1 MLKSA
6 ALISTQ
12 AEALSTLLSARESG
26 STHLTTPATS
36 SEVREVVRREGVLV
50 EAARRQAME
59 GGGGEEEEE
68 EDIASLRSEFLLSIE
83 VQHSAS
89 WHTKTYCVAGIFG
102 GGGGGNFREL

>member
-26 STHLTTPATS
+26 STHLTTPTTS
-36 SEVREVVRREGVLV
+36 SEVREVVRRVGVLV
-50 EAARRQAME
+50 EAARRLAME
-59 GGGGEEEEE
+59 GRGGEEEE

-89 WHTKTYCVAGIFG
+89 WHAKTYIVHCT
-102 GGGGGNFREL
+102 LS

>member
-12 AEALSTLLSARESG
+12 AEALSTLLSAGESG
-26 STHLTTPATS
+26 STHLTTPTTS
-36 SEVREVVRREGVLV
+36 SEVREVVRRVGVLV
-50 EAARRQAME
+50 EAARRLAME
-59 GGGGEEEEE
+59 GEGGEEEEE

-89 WHTKTYCVAGIFG
+89 WHTKTYIVHCT
-102 GGGGGNFREL
+102 LS